1 MLGMLVSIVMPVYNV
16 EQYVERAIKSVYN
29 QTYKALELIIVDD
42 CGTDDSMKI
51 VERLIK
57 ENDINNICRVFHH
70 AKNRGLSAARN
81 TGVEN
86 SKGQYVYFFDSD
98 DELTPDCIEQL
109 MQIVFR
115 HPTAEVVTGNMS
127 ILSED
132 GSMIEKYRF
141 FKDTKSEDRFEFSED
156 RVQITNLLF
165 NYSSNKYIPA
175 VSVNKIYRKSWL
187 VENNLEFVEGLIHE
201 DEKFIFDI
209 SNCIHNIGI
218 FYDSTY
224 LRYINPNSIMTS
236 LTKEKSAKAWL
247 YIIEKS
253 YPSLKEPLLKLKIR
267 YCIVNIKDI
276 LFSLSTSNASLLSD
290 FIRLLRKISV
300 FALKNFFVKE
310 YFYAWLLIC
319 LPNRLRYN
327 GLIVRIYHRIF
338 RYDKFLSI

>member
-1 MLGMLVSIVMPVYNV
+1 MINPLVSIVIPIYNV
-16 EQYVERAIKSVYN
+16 EKYVERALNSILN
-29 QTYKALELIIVDD
+29 QTYKNIEVLLVDD

-51 VERLIK
+51 VERLVK
-57 ENDINNICRVFHH
+57 ENDINNICRVLHH
-70 AKNRGLSAARN
+70 TKNRGLSAARN
-81 TGVEN
+81 TGIEN
-86 SKGQYVYFFDSD
+86 AKGDYVYFMDSD
-98 DELTPDCIEQL
+98 DEITANCIENL
-109 MQIVFR
+109 MRIIYRFPNV
-115 HPTAEVVTGNMS
+115 EVVTGNMS
-127 ILSED
+127 ILTEEGVVSEQ
-132 GSMIEKYRF
+132 YRF
-141 FKDTKSEDRFEFSED
+141 FTDTEIDDRFEFSED

-187 VENNLEFVEGLIHE
+187 VENNLAFVEGLIHE
-201 DEKFIFDI
+201 DEKFMFDI

-218 FYDSTY
+218 FYGSTY